1 MKLNILILLVLLQ
14 IKAIAQF
21 PPAAGQIGSTAIHK
35 DSSVFVDW
43 AVTCNISRGFVN
55 ISDTSYQD
63 PDHIGT
69 NRASYGSPSNA
80 IGMADNNVVSLG
92 DKGVATLTF
101 NHPIVDGVGY
111 DFAIFENAFD
121 DNFLELAFV
130 EVSSDGLNF
139 VRFPSQSLT
148 QNNWQIPTFG
158 TLNPTQIHNLAGKYK
173 VFYGTPFD
181 LSDLQDSS
189 GIDIYNVTHIRIID
203 VVGAIDTN
211 YSSYD
216 SYNRIINDPFP
227 TPYWTCGFDLDAVGV
242 IKNTTNTYVNFIEN
256 IENIKI
262 YPNPTNK
269 FIKIHSKNDEY
280 FNLTIVNIN
289 GLLLLNQLA
298 NNNTVVNIENI
309 PKGFYF
315 VFIYDKRG
323 NYSIKKL
330 IIN

>member
-1 MKLNILILLVLLQ
+1 LKLNILILLVLLQ